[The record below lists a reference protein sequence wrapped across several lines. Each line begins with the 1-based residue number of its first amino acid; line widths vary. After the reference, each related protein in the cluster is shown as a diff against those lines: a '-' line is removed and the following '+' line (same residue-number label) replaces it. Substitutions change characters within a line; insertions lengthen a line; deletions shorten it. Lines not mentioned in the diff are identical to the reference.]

1 MFSEDDDQEQKVA
14 LTLVLGVAIFVAVGV
29 IGLAGLSGKF
39 SMGQSAEKPAVTANV
54 TEDKS
59 VSAEVNKDA
68 TVAATTA
75 PIAAT
80 AASIAN
86 LKDNESAFIVEN
98 GTVKFYFASGKS
110 DLAAGGKEALADVV
124 KGIKAGQRASISGY
138 HDTTGDPAKNA
149 ELAKKRAMSVRD
161 TLIALG
167 VTENQLELKKPEQAQ
182 GSGNNS
188 EARRVEVTL
197 IK

>member
-39 SMGQSAEKPAVTANV
+39 SMGQSAEKPAMTANV

-59 VSAEVNKDA
+59 VTAEVNKDA

>member
-110 DLAAGGKEALADVV
+110 DLAEGGKEALADVV
-124 KGIKAGQRASISGY
+124 KGIKAGQKASISGY

-149 ELAKKRAMSVRD
+149 ELAKKRAISVRD

>member
-39 SMGQSAEKPAVTANV
+39 SMGQSAENPAVTAHV
-54 TEDKS
+54 TQDKS
-59 VSAEVNKDA
+59 ITGEVNKDT

-80 AASIAN
+80 ATSIAN
-86 LKDNESAFIVEN
+86 LKDDESAFIVEN
-98 GTVKFYFASGKS
+98 GMVKFYFASGKS

-124 KGIKAGQRASISGY
+124 KGIKAGQKASISGY
-138 HDTTGDPAKNA
+138 HDTTGDPAKNT

>member
-39 SMGQSAEKPAVTANV
+39 SMGQSAEKPAMTANV

-59 VSAEVNKDA
+59 VTAEVNKDA

-80 AASIAN
+80 ATSIAN

-124 KGIKAGQRASISGY
+124 KGIKAGQKASISGY

-188 EARRVEVTL
+188 EARRVEVIL

>member
-124 KGIKAGQRASISGY
+124 KGIKAGQKASISGY

-149 ELAKKRAMSVRD
+149 ELAKKRAISVRD

>member
-149 ELAKKRAMSVRD
+149 ELAKKRAISVRD

>member
-39 SMGQSAEKPAVTANV
+39 SMGQNAEKPAVTANV

-59 VSAEVNKDA
+59 VTGEVNKDA

-98 GTVKFYFASGKS
+98 GVVKFYFASGKS

-124 KGIKAGQRASISGY
+124 KGIKAGQKASISGY

-149 ELAKKRAMSVRD
+149 ELAKKRAISVRD